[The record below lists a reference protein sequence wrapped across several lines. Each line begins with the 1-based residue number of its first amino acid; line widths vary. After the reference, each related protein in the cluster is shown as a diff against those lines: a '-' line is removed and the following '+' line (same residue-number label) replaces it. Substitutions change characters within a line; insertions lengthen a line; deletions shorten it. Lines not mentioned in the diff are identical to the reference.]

1 MTAEQTSNDS
11 AAIGQPLALEAIAHA
26 HLGMLQCFA
35 FAVARTH
42 PDPKALLAAFQQEL
56 DKAAQHA
63 IPFSELTEFN
73 QDAYNYRAVFT
84 EAMQKAIVDRTGH

>member
-1 MTAEQTSNDS
+1 MSSERTSDES
-11 AAIGQPLALEAIAHA
+11 TTITQPLALEAIAHA

-42 PDPKALLAAFQQEL
+42 PDPRGLLSAFQQEL
-56 DKAAQHA
+56 DKAAEHE
-63 IPFSELTEFN
+63 IPFAELTEFN

-84 EAMQKAIVDRTGH
+84 DALQKAIADRIGH